1 MIIWILGWAGRIWQ
15 VLIQEALW
23 RKHQVITLVRNKDK
37 LQQYKDR
44 ISIIQWDATHTK
56 DMTNFLSQVDVVIHA
71 VSVPFF
77 HKKPTKLY
85 SQTTQTIISARWNSK
100 CKKVIVMSNTWTQ
113 HGRKLPWP
121 ANLAYELLLGDVA
134 DDKETEELLLQKSW
148 LPWTIIKSPVLTNGQ
163 KKSYTLQN
171 FDTYTPTIF
180 SFISRKTIASVII
193 DIAENNTYNQQ
204 KVVPNS
210 KFLF

>member
-1 MIIWILGWAGRIWQ
+1 MIIWILGWAGRVWQ
-15 VLIQEALW
+15 ALIQEALW
-23 RKHQVITLVRNKDK
+23 CKHKVITLVRNKYK
-37 LQQYKDR
+37 LQQYKNR
-44 ISIIQWDATHTK
+44 ITIVQWDATHTD
-56 DMTNFLSQVDVVIHA
+56 DMINFLSQVDVVIHA
-71 VSVPFF
+71 VSVPLF

-85 SQTTQTIISARWNSK
+85 SQTTQTIISARWSGR
-100 CKKVIVMSNTWTQ
+100 CKKLIVMSNTWTQ

-148 LPWTIIKSPVLTNGQ
+148 LPWIIIKSPVLTNGQ
-163 KKSYTLQN
+163 KKNYTLQN
-171 FDTYTPTIF
+171 FDTYKATIF

-193 DIAENNTYNQQ
+193 NIAENNTYNQQ
-204 KVVPNS
+204 KIVPNS

>member
-1 MIIWILGWAGRIWQ
+1 MIIGILGGSGRVWQ
-15 VLIQEALW
+15 TLIQEALW

-37 LQQYKDR
+37 LQQYKDT
-44 ISIIQWDATHTK
+44 ITIIQWDATNTQ
-56 DMTNFLSQVDVVIHA
+56 DMTKIISQVDVLIHA
-71 VSVPFF
+71 VSVPLF

-85 SQTTQTIISARWNSK
+85 SQTTQTIISARWSGR
-100 CKKVIVMSNTWTQ
+100 CKKIIVMSNTWTQ
-113 HGRKLPWP
+113 HGRTLPWP
-121 ANLAYELLLGDVA
+121 ANLAYEMMLWDVA

-163 KKSYTLQN
+163 KTSYTLQN
-171 FDTYTPTIF
+171 FDTYTPRIF

-193 DIAENNTYNQQ
+193 DIAENNTYNQK

-210 KFLF
+210 KFFF